1 VTWKEDHWK
10 KLWRSKS
17 CEKKEMER
25 SDCKMIPLKWEE
37 DIVYSETVS
46 QSSSRKIKGT
56 WISLQK

>member
-10 KLWRSKS
+10 KLW
-17 CEKKEMER
+17 KKER

-37 DIVYSETVS
+37 DVVYSETVS

-56 WISLQK
+56 QISLQK